1 MPRTRIRSFERQPL
15 VCLVET
21 INILARVVRS
31 GERFVSVQDVR
42 CHKTTRR
49 NRTCIWLRRRING
62 NCDHRQS
69 KHKTCEH
76 CLHKVL
82 RYMAFHGYLP
92 FLVSLSFV
100 LKSCAYTLPIHF
112 ESPPISRV
120 TTRESSPVS
129 NTTASQS
136 DSRFPIR

>member
-31 GERFVSVQDVR
+31 GERLVSVQDVR

-49 NRTCIWLRRRING
+49 DRTCIWFRRRTNG
-62 NCDHRQS
+62 NCDHRQG

-76 CLHKVL
+76 CLNKVL

-92 FLVSLSFV
+92 FLVLLSFV

-112 ESPPISRV
+112 ESPPISLV

-129 NTTASQS
+129 NTEASQS